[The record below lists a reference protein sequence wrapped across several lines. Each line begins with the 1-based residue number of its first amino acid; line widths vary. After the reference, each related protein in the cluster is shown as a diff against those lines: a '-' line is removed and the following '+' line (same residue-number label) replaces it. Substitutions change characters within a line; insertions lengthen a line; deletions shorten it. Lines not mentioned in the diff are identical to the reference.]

1 MGIYIK
7 NGITKRQFDSFMKQR
22 NGLNKPVIIL
32 TLPENVMF
40 VPDHGDLEGGQDILI
55 LEPIVFRDD
64 ITIKIGGVK
73 HSPLAAEILKERNA

>member
-22 NGLNKPVIIL
+22 NGLNKPVIIH

-40 VPDHGDLEGGQDILI
+40 VPDHGDLVDM
-55 LEPIVFRDD
+55 DY
-64 ITIKIGGVK
+64 IKDHWPNTQYFGAPVVI
-73 HSPLAAEILKERNA
+73 PAERSEE